1 MFDTFSAIARPKGI
15 RVALPVLA
23 SPWQS
28 LAYQALDSLLR
39 EFFNGFEQTQHV
51 MPFPRQKFQVEED
64 WQRGD
69 VFQRAL
75 ILDTFLDFNAH
86 LGQQLQDVIVAE
98 VQYLVSTRRSRGI
111 GGWAYFPNLPE
122 LPPDADDLAQIIQVL
137 LRAGYAEVLAPFI
150 EVPLQV
156 LLSDQVNEDAW
167 ESWIIPKQM
176 SNEEQVLQQEWVDK
190 AWGTG
195 SDIEVVANLIYAL
208 QLYDASRFQA
218 EINRGLAFL
227 YNNHQGRFCWKS
239 TWYHGDYYGTYVSL
253 RAICASNGNKTV
265 VEAAIRFLEE
275 NRNTDGSWSIKEQGS
290 SPLQTALAL
299 LALAIAKQY
308 IGQRLSSD
316 WLEPSLR
323 YLQVHYTPKQ
333 GWPASPFIQMPMGR
347 PYGFVHTIL
356 SYESASITNNY
367 IAKTCHFIY
376 QHHLL

>member
-1 MFDTFSAIARPKGI
+1 MFDTFSAIARPRGI
-15 RVALPVLA
+15 RVALPALA

-75 ILDTFLDFNAH
+75 ILDTFLDFNSY
-86 LGQQLQDVIVAE
+86 LSQQLQEVIAAE
-98 VQYLVSTRRSRGI
+98 VQYLVSTRRNRGI

-122 LPPDADDLAQIIQVL
+122 LPPDADDLAQIMQVL

-156 LLSDQVNEDAW
+156 LLNDQANEDAW

-195 SDIEVVANLIYAL
+195 SDVEVVANLVYAL

-253 RAICASNGNKTV
+253 RAICAASGNKIV

-275 NRNTDGSWSIKEQGS
+275 KRNRDGSWSIKEQGS

-308 IGQRLSSD
+308 LGQQLSAD
-316 WLEPSLR
+316 WLEPSLQ
-323 YLQVHYTPKQ
+323 YLQANYTPQQ

-367 IAKTCHFIY
+367 IAKTCHFIH